1 MSNIT
6 DNLID
11 LNLILPEASR
21 PVANYSPYLVVD
33 DKIFVSGQ
41 IPFEKGEIIYKGK
54 VGVDI
59 SIAQAKKAAELCLI
73 NTLAVLSNATK
84 GNLNSLKSCIKIN
97 VFINSA
103 DNFFEQPEVADGAS
117 NLIKKVFKENGNH
130 TRSAVSCNALP
141 KNASVEIDSIFQLK
155 S

>member
-6 DNLID
+6 NNLIG
-11 LNLILPEASR
+11 LNLILPEATK
-21 PVANYSPYLVVD
+21 PVADYSPYLIVNN
-33 DKIFVSGQ
+33 KIYVSGQ

-54 VGVDI
+54 VGIDI
-59 SIAQAKKAAELCLI
+59 SIVQAKKAAELCLI
-73 NTLAVLSNATK
+73 NTLAVLNNATNE
-84 GNLNSLKSCIKIN
+84 NLNSLKCCIKIN
-97 VFINSA
+97 VFINST

-117 NLIKKVFKENGNH
+117 NLIKEVFKENGNH
-130 TRSAVSCNALP
+130 ARSAVSCNSLP

>member
-6 DNLID
+6 NNLIG
-11 LNLILPEASR
+11 LNLILPEATK
-21 PVANYSPYLVVD
+21 PVANYSPYLIVNN
-33 DKIFVSGQ
+33 KIYVSGQ

-54 VGVDI
+54 VGIDI
-59 SIAQAKKAAELCLI
+59 SIVQAKKAAELCLI
-73 NTLAVLSNATK
+73 NTLAVLNNATNE
-84 GNLNSLKSCIKIN
+84 NLNSLKCCIKIN
-97 VFINSA
+97 VFINST

-117 NLIKKVFKENGNH
+117 NLIKEVFKENGNH
-130 TRSAVSCNALP
+130 ARSAVSCNSLP

>member
-6 DNLID
+6 NNLIG
-11 LNLILPEASR
+11 LNLILPKATK
-21 PVANYSPYLVVD
+21 PVANYSPYLIVNN
-33 DKIFVSGQ
+33 KIYVSGQ

-54 VGVDI
+54 VGIDI
-59 SIAQAKKAAELCLI
+59 SIVQAKKAAELCLI
-73 NTLAVLSNATK
+73 NTLAVLNNATNE
-84 GNLNSLKSCIKIN
+84 NLNSLKCCIKIN
-97 VFINSA
+97 VFINST

-117 NLIKKVFKENGNH
+117 NLIKEVFKENGNH
-130 TRSAVSCNALP
+130 ARSAVSCNSLP